1 MQILIISRDDS
12 RPQLATTAFLASAG
26 IVETTITPTQLPL
39 FDLDDC
45 DCAIYIDPQADS
57 QVINQ
62 LASCNSPPILVADQ
76 NIDGGSH
83 RFIPYGILDKSMSVS
98 IGIRA
103 IREYLYTIPLNP
115 SGTIFAT
122 SKPVENVDRTNNQ
135 RTPTIHQ
142 IHQARRELNFFESL
156 SAG

>member
-1 MQILIISRDDS
+1 MKILIISRDDS
-12 RPQLATTAFLASAG
+12 RPQLATTAFLTAAG

-57 QVINQ
+57 HVIDQ
-62 LASCNSPPILVADQ
+62 LASCNSAPILVADQ

-98 IGIRA
+98 IGIKSM
-103 IREYLYTIPLNP
+103 REYLYTIPLNP

-122 SKPVENVDRTNNQ
+122 SKPVENVDRINNQ
-135 RTPTIHQ
+135 RNLTIQQ

-156 SAG
+156 ATG